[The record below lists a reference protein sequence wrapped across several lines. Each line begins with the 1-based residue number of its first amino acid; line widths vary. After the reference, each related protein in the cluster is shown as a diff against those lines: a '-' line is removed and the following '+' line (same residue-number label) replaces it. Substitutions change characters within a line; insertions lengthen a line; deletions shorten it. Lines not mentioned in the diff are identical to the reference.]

1 MNPHEEEILGR
12 TYDSRLARRL
22 LSYLK
27 PYRAVAALSVLLT
40 LAVSA
45 LQLTGPYLTKL
56 AIDRYILAKNLSGL
70 NLVAGLYLLA
80 LLVQFALS
88 YVQNYSMNWIGQR
101 IMSDMRLQIYRHLQQ
116 LEVAFFDRN
125 PVGRLMTRIT
135 SDVDVLNDLFT
146 SGVITIFGDVFTL
159 AGIVIVIFIMNA
171 RLALVTFSVIPAL
184 FIATLIFKVRVRAS
198 YRRVRTAIAR
208 INAFLQENITGMAVT
223 QLFVQEKRKFAQ
235 FDERNEE
242 HRAANHQSI
251 FYYSVFYPLSE
262 LIGAGAIALI
272 VWYGGNEILAGALT
286 LGSLVAF
293 IQYSERF
300 YKPISDLGEKFNI
313 LQGAMASSER
323 IFKLLDTPARVIEP
337 ENPAQLPVVRGQIE
351 FRNVSFHYKED
362 EPVLRNV
369 SFSVSA
375 GEKIAIVGATGAGK
389 STIINL
395 LNRFYDVTE
404 GSILIDGVD
413 VRRLPLGRLRRSIG
427 IVLQDVFLFS
437 GTVEENISLHDPTIN
452 HERIE
457 RAARIVNADR
467 VIQKFPERYQ
477 RRLNERGSAI
487 SAGERQLLAF
497 ARCLAY
503 DPTILVLDEA
513 TSSIDTETELLIRDG
528 LEKLM
533 QGRTAIIIAHRL
545 STIQNCDR
553 IIVLHKGEIK
563 EAGSHQQLL
572 AARGIYYKL
581 YQLQYKEQLA
591 PTGTNGESGG

>member
-1 MNPHEEEILGR
+1 MSPHEEEILGKA
-12 TYDSRLARRL
+12 YDSRLARRL
-22 LSYLK
+22 LIYLK
-27 PYRAVAALSVLLT
+27 PYRGIAAVSVLLT
-40 LAVSA
+40 LAISA
-45 LQLTGPYLTKL
+45 VQLAGPYLTKL
-56 AIDRYILAKNLSGL
+56 AIDRYILRKDFSGL
-70 NLVAGLYLLA
+70 NFIAGLCLLVLLA
-80 LLVQFALS
+80 QFALS
-88 YVQNYSMNWIGQR
+88 YVQNYTMNWIGQR
-101 IMSDMRLQIYRHLQQ
+101 IMSDMRLQIYKHLQQ

-171 RLALVTFSVIPAL
+171 RLALVTFSVIPVL

-262 LIGAGAIALI
+262 LIGATAIALI
-272 VWYGGNEILAGALT
+272 VWYGGNEILSGALT

-323 IFKLLDTPARVIEP
+323 IFKLLDTRPQVFDPEQPEQSPAI
-337 ENPAQLPVVRGQIE
+337 RGEIE
-351 FRNVSFHYKED
+351 FRNVSFHYNRG

-369 SFSVSA
+369 SFTVSA

-395 LNRFYDVTE
+395 LNRFYDVSE
-404 GSILIDGVD
+404 GSVMIDGVD

-437 GTVEENISLHDPTIN
+437 GTVEENISLHDPEISR
-452 HERIE
+452 ERIE
-457 RAARIVNADR
+457 HASRIVNADR
-467 VIQKFPERYQ
+467 VVQKLPNRYLH
-477 RRLNERGSAI
+477 RLNERGSTL

-503 DPTILVLDEA
+503 DPAILVLDEA
-513 TSSIDTETELLIRDG
+513 TSNIDTETELLIRDG

-533 QGRTAIIIAHRL
+533 RGRTAIIIAHRL

-553 IIVLHKGEIK
+553 ILVLHKGELK
-563 EAGSHQQLL
+563 EAGSHQELL
-572 AARGIYYKL
+572 AHRGIYYKL

-591 PTGTNGESGG
+591 PTGTL